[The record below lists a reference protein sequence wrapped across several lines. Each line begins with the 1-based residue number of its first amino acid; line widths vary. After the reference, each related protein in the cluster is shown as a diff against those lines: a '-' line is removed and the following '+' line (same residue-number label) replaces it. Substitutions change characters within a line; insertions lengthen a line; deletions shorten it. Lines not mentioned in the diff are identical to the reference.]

1 MVAPRNIGILGGS
14 FNPIHVGHLLI
25 AEDVREALALEKI
38 LFVVAPRPWMK
49 DDASLAPAEAR
60 WDMVR
65 LAIQSNPHAHAPR
78 LDMDRSGQSY
88 AVDTLRDLRR
98 NDPAAQHWF
107 IMGADS
113 LDTLSQW
120 RDVHDLLAL
129 CRIAAV
135 PRPGV
140 DAQRSLAAL
149 DRAIPG
155 AAARVAIVPA
165 ALIDVS
171 ATDIRRRVRE
181 GRSIAYRVPP
191 AVESYIRDHSLYRA

>member
-1 MVAPRNIGILGGS
+1 MVEPRKIGILGGS
-14 FNPIHVGHLLI
+14 FNPIHIGHLLI

-49 DDASLAPAEAR
+49 DDASLAPAEQR
-60 WDMVR
+60 WEMVR
-65 LAIQSNPHAHAPR
+65 LAIEGNPHAAAPR

-88 AVDTLRDLRR
+88 AVDTLRNLRR

-120 RDVHDLLAL
+120 RDVHDLLSL

-135 PRPGV
+135 PRPGQ
-140 DAQRSLAAL
+140 DPQRSLAAL
-149 DRAIPG
+149 DSAIPG
-155 AAARVAIVPA
+155 AAARVAIIPA
-165 ALIDVS
+165 PLIDIS
-171 ATDIRRRVRE
+171 ATDIRLRLQQ

-191 AVESYIRDHSLYRA
+191 AVEAYIRDHALYRA